1 MKPPSNVTT
10 MRMPRESV
18 ISSLVWTGLV
28 CSVAALGCLR
38 PPPLNASNAAP
49 SQSATRPALEKM
61 TEVDAWAAVPLMTPG
76 TNIGNTLDNTTTWE
90 TGWGNPP
97 ITKEFVQSLAHLGL
111 KTVRLPVAWDT
122 YAVDGRIQ
130 PDKLSRVREVVDWI
144 TGAGMFCV
152 LNIHWDGGWI
162 DSDKKETFPKTFA
175 TFSAD
180 AEKKYRSYWEQIS
193 TFFAGKNEKLI
204 FEALNEETNFSNEGS
219 EQKAYATLTRVNQL
233 FIDTVRKTGGNNARR
248 LLIVVGYSTDIKK
261 TCARAYALP
270 KDTIPGRLFISVH
283 YYTPYQ
289 FCGLNEDADWGK
301 MMPTWGTAD
310 DVKQLEQLFDAMK
323 GFCTRNDIPA
333 FIGELGVTLTKE
345 SASRLRWMSAVMNAA
360 VSRRM
365 VPVLWDTGG
374 ELSRHEPYAAS
385 PDLLQTLK
393 NLGPAPAPEPEPAV
407 SIPATAAAP
416 TPGGAP

>member
-1 MKPPSNVTT
+1 MTINMRKAHPST
-10 MRMPRESV
+10 P
-18 ISSLVWTGLV
+18 LTGLF
-28 CSVAALGCLR
+28 CAVAALGCLR
-38 PPPLNASNAAP
+38 PPPVNSSNAPSNAVAP
-49 SQSATRPALEKM
+49 GDATPPALEKM
-61 TEVDAWAAVPLMTPG
+61 TDLDAWAAVPLMTPG

-97 ITKEFVQSLAHLGL
+97 ITKKFVENLAHLGF

-130 PDKLSRVREVVDWI
+130 PEKLSRVREVVDWI
-144 TGAGMFCV
+144 TGAGMFCA

-162 DSDKKETFPKTFA
+162 DSDKKELFPKTFA

-193 TFFAGKNEKLI
+193 TFFAGKNQKLI
-204 FEALNEETNFSNEGS
+204 FEALNEETNFSNAGS

-248 LLIVVGYSTDIKK
+248 LLIVVGYSTDVKK
-261 TCARAYALP
+261 TCQRAYALP

-283 YYTPYQ
+283 YYTPYT
-289 FCGLNEDADWGK
+289 FCGLTEDADWGK
-301 MMPTWGTAD
+301 MKPTWGTAE
-310 DVKQLEQLFDAMK
+310 DVKEVEQLFDSMK

-333 FIGELGVTLTKE
+333 FIGELGVTTTKE
-345 SASRLRWMSAVMNAA
+345 SASRVRWMSAVMNASI
-360 VSRRM
+360 SRRM
-365 VPVLWDTGG
+365 IPVLWDTGG

-385 PDLLQTLK
+385 PDLQQTLK
-393 NLGPAPAPEPEPAV
+393 NLVPAPALAPTVSVPA
-407 SIPATAAAP
+407 PAAAP
-416 TPGGAP
+416 PMGAAP

>member
-1 MKPPSNVTT
+1 MTINMRKAHPST
-10 MRMPRESV
+10 P
-18 ISSLVWTGLV
+18 LTGLF
-28 CSVAALGCLR
+28 CAVAALGCLR
-38 PPPLNASNAAP
+38 PPPVNSSNAPSNAVAP
-49 SQSATRPALEKM
+49 GDATPPALEKM
-61 TEVDAWAAVPLMTPG
+61 TDLDAWAAVPLMTPG

-97 ITKEFVQSLAHLGL
+97 ITKKFVENLAHLGF

-130 PDKLSRVREVVDWI
+130 PEKLSRVREVVDWI
-144 TGAGMFCV
+144 TGAGMFCA

-162 DSDKKETFPKTFA
+162 DSDKKVLFPKTFA

-193 TFFAGKNEKLI
+193 TFFAGKNQKLI
-204 FEALNEETNFSNEGS
+204 FEALNEETNFSNAGS

-248 LLIVVGYSTDIKK
+248 LLIVVGYSTDVKK
-261 TCARAYALP
+261 TCQRAYALP

-283 YYTPYQ
+283 YYTPYT
-289 FCGLNEDADWGK
+289 FCGLTEDADWGK
-301 MMPTWGTAD
+301 MKPTWGTAE
-310 DVKQLEQLFDAMK
+310 DVKEVEQLFDSMK

-333 FIGELGVTLTKE
+333 FIGELGVTTTKE
-345 SASRLRWMSAVMNAA
+345 SASRVRWMSAVMNASI
-360 VSRRM
+360 SRRM
-365 VPVLWDTGG
+365 IPVLWDTGG

-385 PDLLQTLK
+385 PDLQQTLK
-393 NLGPAPAPEPEPAV
+393 NLVPAPALAPTVSVPA
-407 SIPATAAAP
+407 PAAAP
-416 TPGGAP
+416 PMGAAP

>member
-1 MKPPSNVTT
+1 MKQQSNETI
-10 MRMPRESV
+10 MRKRHEAL
-18 ISSLVWTGLV
+18 ILIGL
-28 CSVAALGCLR
+28 CCAIPALGCLR
-38 PPPLNASNAAP
+38 PPPLNPSTVVAS
-49 SQSATRPALEKM
+49 QGATPPALEKM
-61 TEVDAWAAVPLMTPG
+61 TELDAWAAVPLMTPG

-97 ITKEFVQSLAHLGL
+97 ITKQFVESLARLGF

-122 YAVDGRIQ
+122 YAIDGRIQ
-130 PDKLSRVREVVDWI
+130 PEKLNRVREVVDWI

-162 DSDKKETFPKTFA
+162 DSGKKETFPKTFA
-175 TFSAD
+175 TFSAA

-233 FIDTVRKTGGNNARR
+233 FIDTVRKTEGKTGGNNAKR
-248 LLIVVGYSTDIKK
+248 LLIVIGYTTDIKK
-261 TCARAYALP
+261 TCERAYALP

-301 MMPTWGTAD
+301 MMPTWGTPD

-323 GFCTRNDIPA
+323 GFCARNDIPA
-333 FIGELGVTLTKE
+333 FIGEFGVTTTKE
-345 SASRLRWMSAVMNAA
+345 SASRIRWMSAVMNASL
-360 VSRRM
+360 SRRM
-365 VPVLWDTGG
+365 VPVLWDTGS

-385 PDLLQTLK
+385 PELIQTLK
-393 NLGPAPAPEPEPAV
+393 NLVPASGPEPTV
-407 SIPATAAAP
+407 SIPDPAP
-416 TPGGAP
+416 TVPSPAK